1 MFDRRRSRPTCA
13 RPMGLPVSAPLLLI
27 LMNAEGR
34 AASGHPDWSE
44 AVVEPVDRAVTAVSD
59 GLLARLDRI
68 AAAGGDLN
76 LVRSTLA
83 AAGWSPMQLL
93 AAIAAVVAAG
103 LAADRG
109 TAYALGRA
117 GGRGSWIARC
127 GLPAAAALGAG
138 LAVAAVVSGEA
149 EAARRTLRT
158 WALVVPLAG
167 LAASLIRAAIVEKSA
182 APRCKRLVPLARG
195 LSTAVAW
202 ALAGIALLR
211 TLALW
216 EAGSGLRDL
225 VGTALVAVPTAGL
238 IAGAYA
244 RAGRPLAAALAGPR
258 PRSGGRRVLARCWP
272 VIAVAVVAVTI
283 LASQVA
289 TTLGRPLPP
298 LAILV
303 TLVLVLIW
311 PHLDR
316 RIAAWAERGFRVET
330 VSAAAV
336 AARRTARMALAA
348 VIGAA
353 LAALWGAPA
362 ALGLGIRLDTLARTM
377 AEIAAVAL
385 ATAYLWNGI
394 GVATGRVLAEERGA
408 RDSGGDEAEEAPRT
422 RLGTILPLLAG
433 AAKAGL
439 AALAVLSVLLALG
452 INVWPLVTGLSVFG
466 LALGFGSQSL
476 VKDVVSGLFFLADDA
491 FRLGE
496 YIETAGAKGSV
507 EKISIRSVSLRHPRG
522 ALATIPYGQIGKVQN
537 YSRDWVIEKLAFRVA
552 FDTDVETV
560 RRLFKQ
566 IGKDLEADPELRP
579 DLLEPFKSQGIAAVE
594 DGTLVIRGKFKA
606 RAGRQF
612 GIRRAVLAAVQ
623 RAFHDNGIVA
633 VAHPTL
639 MPGARSMAGGQ
650 GLH

>member
-1 MFDRRRSRPTCA
+1 MT
-13 RPMGLPVSAPLLLI
+13 
-27 LMNAEGR
+27 AEGR
-34 AASGHPDWSE
+34 AASVRSDWSE
-44 AVVEPVDRAVTAVSD
+44 AVIEPVDRAVAAVSD
-59 GLLARLDRI
+59 GLLARLDRVG
-68 AAAGGDLN
+68 AAGTDLDRV
-76 LVRSTLA
+76 LSTLA
-83 AAGWSPMQLL
+83 AAGWSPLPFL
-93 AAIAAVVAAG
+93 SAIAAVVVAG
-103 LAADRG
+103 LAADRVS
-109 TAYALGRA
+109 ARAIGRA
-117 GGRGSWIARC
+117 GGVRGRRILRSLVPTAVS
-127 GLPAAAALGAG
+127 LGAG
-138 LAVAAVVSGEA
+138 LVVATLVAGEA
-149 EAARRTLRT
+149 EAARRSLRN

-167 LAASLIRAAIVEKSA
+167 LAASLIRGAILEASS
-182 APRCKRLVPLARG
+182 APRRKRLVPLVHG
-195 LSTAVAW
+195 LATAVAW
-202 ALAGIALLR
+202 ALGGIALLR

-216 EAGSGLRDL
+216 DAGSGLRDL
-225 VGTALVAVPTAGL
+225 VGTAFVALPTAGL
-238 IAGAYA
+238 IAGAYG
-244 RAGRPLAAALAGPR
+244 RSGRPLAAALAGPR
-258 PRSGGRRVLARCWP
+258 PRSGARRLLARCWP
-272 VIAVAVVAVTI
+272 VIAVAVVGVTVG
-283 LASQVA
+283 ASQVA

-298 LAILV
+298 LATLATLILV
-303 TLVLVLIW
+303 LTW

-316 RIAAWAERGFRVET
+316 RIAAWAERGFQADAVP
-330 VSAAAV
+330 AAAV

-362 ALGLGIRLDTLARTM
+362 ALGLGIETGTLARIL
-377 AEIAAVAL
+377 AEIAAIAL
-385 ATAYLWNGI
+385 ATAYLWNVI
-394 GVATGRVLAEERGA
+394 GVAAGRLLAEERG
-408 RDSGGDEAEEAPRT
+408 GWVEPEAEEAPRT
-422 RLGTILPLLAG
+422 RLVTVLPLLSG

-439 AALAVLSVLLALG
+439 AALAVLSILLALG

-466 LALGFGSQSL
+466 LAIGFGSQSL

-566 IGKDLEADPELRP
+566 IGRDIEADPELRP

-612 GIRRAVLAAVQ
+612 AIRRAVLAAVQ
-623 RAFHDNGIVA
+623 RAFHANGIVA

-639 MPGARSMAGGQ
+639 MPGVRGEHGAR
-650 GLH
+650 